1 MRTEKEGVFFLLDN
15 FGDDPGSQE
24 VKFTEK
30 NTDGSFNP
38 GTTNEEV
45 IQMLIDRFYFLQ
57 GSNWSSENATIILML
72 KSVRKLLGKRLSKK
86 IGKVKR
92 YNEHIAKD
100 SNTDYSRD

>member
-1 MRTEKEGVFFLLDN
+1 MRTEKAGVSFLLDN

-57 GSNWSSENATIILML
+57 GSNWSSENATVILML
-72 KSVRKLLGKRLSKK
+72 KSIRKLLGKRRSKK
-86 IGKVKR
+86 RGKLKK
-92 YNEHIAKD
+92 YNECSAK
-100 SNTDYSRD
+100 YSETNNS